1 MRVKTTAPMDNV
13 KPLLINDP
21 KMKALGNDL
30 EILIISYVTQ
40 WNGFW
45 NAPTVSC
52 GGVAILEM
60 AWICKKNISFL
71 TCASNIYITCTW
83 EID

>member
-30 EILIISYVTQ
+30 EILIIS
-40 WNGFW
+40 
-45 NAPTVSC
+45 
-52 GGVAILEM
+52 
-60 AWICKKNISFL
+60 
-71 TCASNIYITCTW
+71 
-83 EID
+83 